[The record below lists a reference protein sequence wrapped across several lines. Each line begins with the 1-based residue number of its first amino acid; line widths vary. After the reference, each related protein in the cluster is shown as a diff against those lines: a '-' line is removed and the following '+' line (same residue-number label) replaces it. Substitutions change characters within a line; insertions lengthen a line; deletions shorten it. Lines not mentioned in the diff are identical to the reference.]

1 MRNPLRSIG
10 TPVVMRLH
18 SQRLQNV
25 LVELDVRKKKGAGG
39 TFSFTGGR
47 RWFSTCTIHYVLF
60 SFKGGHRWTEQHPVF
75 VVVVIV
81 IVYFELR
88 EGDI

>member
-1 MRNPLRSIG
+1 M
-10 TPVVMRLH
+10 
-18 SQRLQNV
+18 
-25 LVELDVRKKKGAGG
+25 EEKGAGG
-39 TFSFTGGR
+39 T
-47 RWFSTCTIHYVLF
+47 F